1 MERREER
8 KVKTSKE
15 EAKIDV
21 MRNEAS
27 NEGENKALW
36 RDINEEREGR
46 IKNEWRNEGRNK
58 CGREGR

>member
-15 EAKIDV
+15 EAKIDM

-27 NEGENKALW
+27 NEGENKAL
-36 RDINEEREGR
+36 
-46 IKNEWRNEGRNK
+46 
-58 CGREGR
+58 